1 MQIWVILNMLQPM
14 AMTIVPSLAVI
25 SASIASVTK
34 GPTKPAKRAMLF
46 IMVSCHFSGRLAY
59 TGLPSRAPTMM
70 ATLLASV
77 PNPET
82 IVLTPEC

>member
-14 AMTIVPSLAVI
+14 AMTIVPPLAVI

-46 IMVSCHFSGRLAY
+46 IMVSCHFSGRLR
-59 TGLPSRAPTMM
+59 LHR
-70 ATLLASV
+70 
-77 PNPET
+77 
-82 IVLTPEC
+82 TP